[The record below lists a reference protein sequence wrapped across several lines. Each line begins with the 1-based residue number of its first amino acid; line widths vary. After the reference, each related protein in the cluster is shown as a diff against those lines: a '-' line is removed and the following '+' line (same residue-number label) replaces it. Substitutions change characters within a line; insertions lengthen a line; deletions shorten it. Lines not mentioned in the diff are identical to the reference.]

1 MILLFFNHGWTR
13 INTDIWTGVLSV
25 SICVHPW
32 FVLFHWLCEVVEGNT
47 NKVRGQTFV
56 FTVPLIALFN
66 HGWTRMNTDI
76 WTGVLSVF
84 ICVHPWFVLFHWI
97 CRSCGGELIKYE
109 VRLSFSRYL

>member
-1 MILLFFNHGWTR
+1 MDADKHGYLDGGYPCPSVFIRGSFFS
-13 INTDIWTGVLSV
+13 TG
-25 SICVHPW
+25 
-32 FVLFHWLCEVVEGNT
+32 FTEVVEGNT

-76 WTGVLSVF
+76 WTGGVSVS